1 MICKGF
7 VIQREKPMTTN
18 ETPRGT
24 IEISPTAIATLV
36 AHAVLQTYGVVGMAS
51 PSLASDIAA
60 SITRDPNRGV
70 EVHIDDSQVIIDV
83 YIVIEYSTRIASV
96 ANSLI
101 NSVRYTVEQ
110 SIGVPVSQVNVHV
123 EGLRVSRTK

>member
-1 MICKGF
+1 
-7 VIQREKPMTTN
+7 MTTN